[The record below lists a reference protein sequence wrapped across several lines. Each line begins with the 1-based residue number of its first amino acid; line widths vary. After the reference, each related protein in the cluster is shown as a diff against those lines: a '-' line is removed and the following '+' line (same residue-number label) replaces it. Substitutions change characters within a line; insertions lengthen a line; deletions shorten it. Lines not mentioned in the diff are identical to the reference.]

1 MKVVEEFRE
10 DGVIGICWWQYIS
23 VKEGV
28 KIGVFNICVLLLIGV
43 CDFVFF
49 EFFGSFCFLYFFI
62 GVFFVVW
69 IGMGIFD
76 LV

>member
-28 KIGVFNICVLLLIGV
+28 KIGVFNISFIVNEKFMVMIFMDVILLK
-43 CDFVFF
+43 
-49 EFFGSFCFLYFFI
+49 
-62 GVFFVVW
+62 
-69 IGMGIFD
+69 M
-76 LV
+76 